1 MQQELKALRARV
13 PKKRKPLILK
23 LDAIDK
29 ASMDVLELVGATKTF
44 EGLERPILN
53 NQTLEVRKGDRIGIV
68 GGNGQGKTTLLK
80 IINKELKLDSGKI
93 DVSPGLSLGIF
104 TKITQRLI
112 LNSIP
117 LNRFRNSA
125 QITSTATFELL
136 LDASSFQAIKLVQN
150 SSYFLV
156 ESELV

>member
-68 GGNGQGKTTLLK
+68 EGTVKERQLCLK
-80 IINKELKLDSGKI
+80 S
-93 DVSPGLSLGIF
+93 S
-104 TKITQRLI
+104 TK
-112 LNSIP
+112 N
-117 LNRFRNSA
+117 
-125 QITSTATFELL
+125 
-136 LDASSFQAIKLVQN
+136 
-150 SSYFLV
+150 
-156 ESELV
+156 